1 MEDEHLEVSLEDSL
15 KTSLYDLEIP
25 LKVKEAEIKFKRDF
39 YKFTPSGSANTVR
52 TLHEAPTVTTR
63 KPTKHYYGA
72 VIEDGLRPLKEKPK
86 IGPYHKAASSTY
98 ATFSEVSSL
107 IVSRGLKHFLGG
119 SCMIEKTTPN
129 DFDIFV
135 LADEDFS
142 KTLVEKFFFVEGGS
156 EPTPEEFKEEWKS
169 YKKNIINVIVF
180 NNKEFFKKANDAQ
193 NIVNSLALEDKTE
206 RVAIFDFAYGRTNA
220 ISREIFTMFI
230 KGDLD
235 KARVHLKEHLR
246 NVGPDIKK
254 EEDVAYDF

>member
-1 MEDEHLEVSLEDSL
+1 MTVTRTPKGIVSSRELEDLSRWYTDEYYKPSESSSIEGSPPTSGRPA
-15 KTSLYDLEIP
+15 KTIYE
-25 LKVKEAEIKFKRDF
+25 
-39 YKFTPSGSANTVR
+39 TPS
-52 TLHEAPTVTTR
+52 TTSI
-63 KPTKHYYGA
+63 KPIEHYYG
-72 VIEDGLRPLKEKPK
+72 VSSGSGSKPLRERPK
-86 IGPYHKAASSTY
+86 IGPYHKVTSSTY
-98 ATFSEVSSL
+98 STFSEVSAL
-107 IVSRGLKHFLGG
+107 IVSKGLKHFLGG
-119 SCMIEKTTPN
+119 SCMIEKTFPN

-156 EPTPEEFKEEWKS
+156 EPTPEESKEEWKS

-235 KARVHLKEHLR
+235 KARVHLKEHLKK
-246 NVGPDIKK
+246 VGPNVK
-254 EEDVAYDF
+254 EDNVIYADF